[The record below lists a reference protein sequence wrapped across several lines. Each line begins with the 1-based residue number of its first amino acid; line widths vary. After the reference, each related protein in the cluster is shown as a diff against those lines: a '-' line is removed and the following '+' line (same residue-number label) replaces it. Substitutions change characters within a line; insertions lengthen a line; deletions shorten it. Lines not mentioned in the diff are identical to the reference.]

1 MEKIRNLTPLQ
12 IFNKTKKR
20 NNLKVLSETKKVVKA
35 RDHLSKEE
43 IKEYSILYI
52 MLNFPKIIL
61 PRSAIFND
69 LSFSSKS
76 LNDLKTELIKLIV
89 EDKFNDKN
97 IEIMKV
103 KYPRLIQ
110 DINQNSFIKSIFLKK
125 DEGQQIDLLNEIL
138 KELNEIKFSKR
149 IDELENKLMKD
160 FDEKSYS
167 DLMELKSQRNKE

>member
-1 MEKIRNLTPLQ
+1 MEINT
-12 IFNKTKKR
+12 
-20 NNLKVLSETKKVVKA
+20 
-35 RDHLSKEE
+35 
-43 IKEYSILYI
+43 
-52 MLNFPKIIL
+52 
-61 PRSAIFND
+61 
-69 LSFSSKS
+69 KS
-76 LNDLKTELIKLIV
+76 LNDLKTALIKLIAD
-89 EDKFNDKN
+89 DKFNDKN
-97 IEIMKV
+97 IEITKV